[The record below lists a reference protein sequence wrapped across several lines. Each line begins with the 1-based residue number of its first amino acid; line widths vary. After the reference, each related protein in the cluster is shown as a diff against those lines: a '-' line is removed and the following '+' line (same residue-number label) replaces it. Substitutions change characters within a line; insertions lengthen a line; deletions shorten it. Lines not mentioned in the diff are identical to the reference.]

1 MYRPRRLGALVAGV
15 LVAVTLPGPAAA
27 GPATRPAFG
36 DLSAP
41 IRPGIRTETAGGRC
55 TANFVFT
62 DDRGRV
68 YLGQSG
74 HCSRVPDENAP
85 FDTTTCEFGRQAPLG
100 TRVPLGET
108 GISGRLVYSSWRTMP
123 EVGERDPDT
132 CRYNDF
138 ALIQVPASAI
148 GAVNPTVP
156 LFGGPTDLNT
166 DGIRPGDLL
175 TGWGASPLRQGVR
188 LIEPKQTLGV
198 RTHPSGRVH
207 VVYSITPGVPG
218 DSGGPYLDPAGRAV
232 GSLSE
237 ITLDP
242 PAGNAITDIARAL
255 AYAERHG
262 GVRGLRLVPGTGA
275 FAGPVLLRALLASPD
290 PPP

>member
-1 MYRPRRLGALVAGV
+1 MIRPRRLGALVAGA
-15 LVAVTLPGPAAA
+15 LVAAALPWPAAA
-27 GPATRPAFG
+27 SAAAAPAFG
-36 DLSAP
+36 DLTAP
-41 IRPGIRTETAGGRC
+41 IRPGISTETAGGRC

-74 HCSRVPDENAP
+74 HCSRLPDENAS
-85 FDTTTCEFGRQAPLG
+85 FDTTACEFGTQAPLG

-123 EVGERDPDT
+123 AVGEQDADT

-138 ALIQVPASAI
+138 ALIQVPASAV
-148 GAVNPTVP
+148 AEVNPTVP
-156 LFGGPTDLNT
+156 LFGGPTGLNT
-166 DGIRPGDLL
+166 DGIREGDLL

-188 LIEPKQTLGV
+188 PIEPKQTFGV
-198 RTHPSGRVH
+198 GTHASGRVH
-207 VVYSITPGVPG
+207 FVYSLTPGVPG
-218 DSGGPYLDPAGRAV
+218 DSGGPYLDPSGRAV

-242 PAGNAITDIARAL
+242 PAGNAITDVARAL
-255 AYAERHG
+255 AYAERHAG
-262 GVRGLRLVPGTGA
+262 FRGLRLVPGTGA
-275 FAGPVLLRALLASPD
+275 FHGPVLVRALLVSPD
-290 PPP
+290 PPT